1 MARKTTKAAQAAIIR
16 YTESVVHM
24 EHVINIRNTQPEC
37 NWTSF
42 TKQCTPE
49 FVEGYMTGMKNA
61 TESVIHQQ
69 ECYHGFNYIGPD
81 GKRLIRGE
89 LESIDQHPD
98 YRDWRVMFLVQ
109 K

>member
-1 MARKTTKAAQAAIIR
+1 
-16 YTESVVHM
+16 
-24 EHVINIRNTQPEC
+24 
-37 NWTSF
+37 
-42 TKQCTPE
+42 
-49 FVEGYMTGMKNA
+49 MKNA